1 MVLYGPSGATMPY
14 RHLGVVMLVAVS
26 HRIWLLGMGLMLAAG
41 TVFHA
46 QAQECR
52 DTAVPNAQI
61 PNVLRDVAQWH
72 DVQHPDCKYK
82 QPVGS
87 VRAEGEEGDEEH
99 WTIVGCDGRQFT
111 YRVSVI
117 SQHRGGVTV
126 LVGNVGG
133 EPVKQK
139 PKMDKDLRQQ
149 CEDIAK
155 ELASFG
161 DDIAKVPEDKVI
173 RYGQLYAYNA
183 ACQGEA
189 KAAGER

>member
-1 MVLYGPSGATMPY
+1 MLRTTSGSCTSWA
-14 RHLGVVMLVAVS
+14 
-26 HRIWLLGMGLMLAAG
+26 IGLALAAG
-41 TVFHA
+41 TLFHA
-46 QAQECR
+46 QAQEYR

-72 DVQHPDCKYK
+72 DFQHPDCKYK
-82 QPVGS
+82 QSVGS
-87 VRAEGEEGDEEH
+87 VRAEGEEGDEER

-117 SQHRGGVTV
+117 SQHQDGVTV
-126 LVGNVGG
+126 LVGNVGATS
-133 EPVKQK
+133 VKQK
-139 PKMDKDLRQQ
+139 PKMDMDLRQQ

-161 DDIAKVPEDKVI
+161 DDIDKVPDDKI
-173 RYGQLYAYNA
+173 SRLAQLTADNA

-189 KAAGER
+189 KASGDR

>member
-1 MVLYGPSGATMPY
+1 MRKTANGLAA
-14 RHLGVVMLVAVS
+14 HWAVC
-26 HRIWLLGMGLMLAAG
+26 LMLAAG
-41 TVFHA
+41 GVLPVHA
-46 QAQECR
+46 QEYR
-52 DTAVPNAQI
+52 DTTVPNAQI

-72 DVQHPDCKYK
+72 DFQHPDCKYK

-87 VRAEGEEGDEEH
+87 VRAEGEGGDEEH
-99 WTIVGCDGRQFT
+99 WTIVGCEGRQFT

-117 SQHRGGVTV
+117 SQHSGGVTV

-139 PKMDKDLRQQ
+139 PKAGKSQLTQS

-161 DDIAKVPEDKVI
+161 DDIEKVPDDKI
-173 RYGQLYAYNA
+173 SRMAQLAADNA

-189 KAAGER
+189 KAAGHR

>member
-1 MVLYGPSGATMPY
+1 MRRTVS
-14 RHLGVVMLVAVS
+14 VMSAPWAVC
-26 HRIWLLGMGLMLAAG
+26 LMLAAG
-41 TVFHA
+41 TVLTA
-46 QAQECR
+46 QAQEYR

-72 DVQHPDCKYK
+72 DFQHPACKYK

-87 VRAEGEEGDEEH
+87 VRAEGEDGDEEH
-99 WTIVGCDGRQFT
+99 WTIVGCEGRQFT

-117 SQHRGGVTV
+117 SQHSSGVTV

-133 EPVKQK
+133 EPVRQK
-139 PKMDKDLRQQ
+139 PKVGKGQLRQS

-161 DDIAKVPEDKVI
+161 DDIDKVPDDKI
-173 RYGQLYAYNA
+173 SRMTQLAADSA

-189 KAAGER
+189 KAAGNR

>member
-1 MVLYGPSGATMPY
+1 MFWIATA
-14 RHLGVVMLVAVS
+14 RLGLCAVG
-26 HRIWLLGMGLMLAAG
+26 LALGMGVALCAS
-41 TVFHA
+41 
-46 QAQECR
+46 AQEYR

-72 DVQHPDCKYK
+72 DFQHPDCKYK

-87 VRAEGEEGDEEH
+87 VRAEGEDGDEEH

-139 PKMDKDLRQQ
+139 PKMDKGLREQ
-149 CEDIAK
+149 CEAIAK
-155 ELASFG
+155 ELASMG
-161 DDIAKVPEDKVI
+161 DDIDKVPDDKII
-173 RYGQLYAYNA
+173 RYGQLYADNA

-189 KAAGER
+189 KAARDR

>member
-1 MVLYGPSGATMPY
+1 MRKTV
-14 RHLGVVMLVAVS
+14 GVMSARWAACLT
-26 HRIWLLGMGLMLAAG
+26 LAAG
-41 TVFHA
+41 AVFHA
-46 QAQECR
+46 QAQEYR

-72 DVQHPDCKYK
+72 DFQYPDCKYK

-87 VRAEGEEGDEEH
+87 VRAEGEDGDEEH

-111 YRVSVI
+111 YRVSVV
-117 SQHRGGVTV
+117 SQHHGGVTV
-126 LVGNVGG
+126 LVGNVDGA
-133 EPVKQK
+133 PVKQK

-161 DDIAKVPEDKVI
+161 DDIDKVPDDKISRVA
-173 RYGQLYAYNA
+173 QLTADNA

-189 KAAGER
+189 KAAGNR